1 MIDAAYISATAALV
15 GAFVGGGTSIATS
28 WLSQKYQT
36 REQRI
41 AREKDA
47 RQAVYTQFLN
57 EASKLYVDALTHD
70 STELAKLVDIYATLN
85 RIRIFSTAKVI
96 EAADQAL
103 REIID
108 TYGKKDR
115 TFAEIRQN
123 IHTGFSDPLRQF
135 SEECHRDLASLK

>member
-57 EASKLYVDALTHD
+57 EASKLYVDALAHD

-115 TFAEIRQN
+115 TFAEVRET
-123 IHTGFSDPLRQF
+123 IHTGFSDPLRKF